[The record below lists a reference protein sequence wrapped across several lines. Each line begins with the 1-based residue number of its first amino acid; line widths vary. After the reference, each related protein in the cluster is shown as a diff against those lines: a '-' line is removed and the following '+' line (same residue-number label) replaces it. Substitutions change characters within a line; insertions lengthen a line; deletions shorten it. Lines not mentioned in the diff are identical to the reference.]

1 MNLQEIKK
9 KWEDIQKYLPLKAS
23 GRNNKVMEVIKEIP
37 CLIKEIETK
46 ELIIKTLKE
55 RLSEQTLA
63 TQETHEFVDNE
74 IRKSC
79 EHHGVK
85 LGDKSCPIWQRIT
98 QAIINLKEKLK

>member
-9 KWEDIQKYLPLKAS
+9 KWEDIQKYLPIKAS

-37 CLIKEIETK
+37 YLIKEIEDK
-46 ELIIKTLKE
+46 ELTIKTLKE
-55 RLSEQTLA
+55 RLREQTHA
-63 TQETHEFVDNE
+63 TQEAHEFVDDE

-85 LGDKSCPIWQRIT
+85 LGDKSCPIWQRIM
-98 QAIINLKEKLK
+98 QVIIDFKNKIK